1 MSERVAKHAGAA
13 EAATADGGRRAAASD
28 RAGVLGRLEQHL
40 ETVADLFPGFP
51 SDLCLL
57 VRTAALVERRMVE
70 AGNAVLKPH
79 GLTYPMYQVLVV
91 APPTGAGGI
100 TPGEIATMTGERATN
115 VTHLCDEL
123 VRHGWMTRRRDAS
136 DRRRVLLGL
145 TAAGRRV
152 LAEVQPQMWATW
164 RRRFAGL
171 DAGERRA
178 LLALLRREHANLEV
192 D

>member
-1 MSERVAKHAGAA
+1 MSDRVAKHAGAV
-13 EAATADGGRRAAASD
+13 ATDD
-28 RAGVLGRLEQHL
+28 AGVLDRLERHL
-40 ETVADLFPGFP
+40 EAVAGLFPGFP
-51 SDLCLL
+51 TDLGLL
-57 VRTAALVERRMVE
+57 VRTAALVERRMME
-70 AGNAVLKPH
+70 DGNALLKPL
-79 GLTYPMYQVLVV
+79 GLTYPMYQVLVA
-91 APPTGAGGI
+91 APPTGAAGI
-100 TPGEIATMTGERATN
+100 TPGEIATMTGERPTN

-123 VRHGWMTRRRDAS
+123 VRHGWMSRRRDAS

-178 LLALLRREHANLEV
+178 LLALLRRQHANLEV